1 MDVDVFYSC
10 MLTYKLV
17 QLMFLLIRMDELA
30 IERVLK
36 DMKLEIYLPE
46 IIEQGFDDLDTLLV

>member
-36 DMKLEIYLPE
+36 DMKLETHLLE
-46 IIEQGFDDLDTLLV
+46 IVEQGFDDLDTLLV